1 MLMALERR
9 LRPDEAPSI
18 KLKLTSRK
26 PVLSSSTRRPSKS
39 KGGMAAASTKAA
51 AAADPGEPIFLPM
64 SPLHLDDLVQ
74 YDLGNIDLGNIDL
87 YSIAAPEK
95 R

>member
-1 MLMALERR
+1 
-9 LRPDEAPSI
+9 
-18 KLKLTSRK
+18 
-26 PVLSSSTRRPSKS
+26 
-39 KGGMAAASTKAA
+39 MAAASTKAA

-74 YDLGNIDLGNIDL
+74 YDLGNIDLFL
-87 YSIAAPEK
+87 HYT